1 VQKIFIQEQ
10 VMLDSVCKD
19 LSHAKVLAIDT
30 EFVRTRT
37 LYPKLGLLQVSDGK
51 QLVLIDPLAVD
62 DLSAFWQLLMDANI
76 VKVLHACSEDLEVF
90 LTAANCRPVNLID
103 SQIIMSF
110 LGHGLSMG
118 YAAMVKYYLDIELD
132 KSESRTDW
140 TARPLSARQLE
151 YAQADV
157 EYLFQLYPI
166 ITKQLSDKG
175 WLEAAQQDTELLIER
190 KFTAIDETQLYR
202 SVKMSWRL
210 SSSQLYRLKTLAI
223 WRFQQAQK
231 KDLPIGFIAKD
242 HTLIAVAQMNPETI
256 SAMNRLDGIELFDV
270 RRNGKAMLA
279 LLKTIEP
286 DHSDNFPDKI
296 QRLDEYPGYKQIF
309 QQVKSFITKV
319 AKNSDLLPENLA
331 SRKQINQ
338 YLAWHFQLNNN
349 AVAKSSVDILLGWRF
364 TLFGEEL
371 TELGKNQFAH

>member
-1 VQKIFIQEQ
+1 MQKIFIQEQ

-242 HTLIAVAQMNPETI
+242 HTLIAVAQTNPETI

-286 DHSDNFPDKI
+286 DHSDNFPDRI

-364 TLFGEEL
+364 TLFGEKL

>member
-242 HTLIAVAQMNPETI
+242 HTLIAVAQTNPETI

-286 DHSDNFPDKI
+286 DHSDNFPDRI

-319 AKNSDLLPENLA
+319 AKNSDLLPEKLA

>member
-364 TLFGEEL
+364 TLFGEKL

>member
-1 VQKIFIQEQ
+1 MQKIFIQEQ

>member
-1 VQKIFIQEQ
+1 MQKIFIQEQ

-242 HTLIAVAQMNPETI
+242 HTLIAVAQTNPETI

-286 DHSDNFPDKI
+286 DHSDNFPDRI

>member
-242 HTLIAVAQMNPETI
+242 HTLIAVAQTNPETI

-286 DHSDNFPDKI
+286 DHSDNFPDRI

-364 TLFGEEL
+364 TLFGEKL

>member
-1 VQKIFIQEQ
+1 MQKIFIQEQ

-286 DHSDNFPDKI
+286 DHSDNFPDRI

-364 TLFGEEL
+364 TLFGEKL

>member
-242 HTLIAVAQMNPETI
+242 HTLIAVAQTNPETI

-286 DHSDNFPDKI
+286 DHSDNFPDRI